1 MVRNLLQAMGIR
13 FVKVEV
19 EPRDSYRP
27 FTIDFDGVG
36 RKGKHYDFYVDASGK
51 NRYVKFTDG
60 SILSYQGDIEDEALY
75 SVIDMFSYFTQGR
88 SSRQW
93 KLSKQGQRLQIDMV
107 NLTLTKGTQAAN
119 AFVRSRRKADVERL
133 SAALVQLFG
142 EGLQLTITEVDRR
155 GQQLYQY

>member
-1 MVRNLLQAMGIR
+1 MLALSETLWLAELLALAD
-13 FVKVEV
+13 ELA
-19 EPRDSYRP
+19 DS
-27 FTIDFDGVG
+27 D
-36 RKGKHYDFYVDASGK
+36 
-51 NRYVKFTDG
+51 
-60 SILSYQGDIEDEALY
+60 LEDEALY